1 MVEIITLISAAFITS
16 IISAIIGMGGGVTLL
31 GIMAII
37 IPEGY
42 MVVAFHGIIQLVSN
56 ITRTT
61 IYREHVYQP
70 ILKKFFIGIVPGLLC
85 AVLIII
91 GLINYF
97 NLNSAS
103 ELKIDFL
110 KPLIGIY
117 IIWFLYLKKKRRIQS
132 DKIFLLIGSLSGLV
146 TVFIGAVGPLI
157 APFFIDRDLTKE
169 NIVATKAACQA
180 IGHLGKMP
188 IFIYFFGVNY
198 LHHWSVLLPL
208 VLAVYFGTKIGKKS
222 LGLLSEQFFK
232 KLFRLVLTIIAIR
245 LIVEQFLNSL

>member
-1 MVEIITLISAAFITS
+1 MVETIILIIAAFITS

-31 GIMAII
+31 GIMAIV

-42 MVVAFHGIIQLVSN
+42 MVVALHGIIQLVSN

-91 GLINYF
+91 GLINSF

-146 TVFIGAVGPLI
+146 TVFIGAAGPLI

>member
-1 MVEIITLISAAFITS
+1 MVETIILIIAAFITS

-31 GIMAII
+31 GIMAIV

-42 MVVAFHGIIQLVSN
+42 MVVALHGIIQLVSN

-146 TVFIGAVGPLI
+146 TVFIGAAGPLI

-169 NIVATKAACQA
+169 NIVATKAACQI

>member
-1 MVEIITLISAAFITS
+1 MVETIILIIAAFITS

-31 GIMAII
+31 GIMAIV

-42 MVVAFHGIIQLVSN
+42 MVVALHGIIQLVSN

-117 IIWFLYLKKKRRIQS
+117 IIWFLYLKKERRIQS

-146 TVFIGAVGPLI
+146 TVFIGAAGPLI

>member
-1 MVEIITLISAAFITS
+1 MVKTIILIIAAFITS
-16 IISAIIGMGGGVTLL
+16 IISAIIGMGGGVALL
-31 GIMAII
+31 GIMAIV

-42 MVVAFHGIIQLVSN
+42 MVVALHGIIKLVSN

-97 NLNSAS
+97 NLNFAS

-117 IIWFLYLKKKRRIQS
+117 ILKKEKNP
-132 DKIFLLIGSLSGLV
+132 IG
-146 TVFIGAVGPLI
+146 
-157 APFFIDRDLTKE
+157 
-169 NIVATKAACQA
+169 
-180 IGHLGKMP
+180 
-188 IFIYFFGVNY
+188 
-198 LHHWSVLLPL
+198 
-208 VLAVYFGTKIGKKS
+208 
-222 LGLLSEQFFK
+222 
-232 KLFRLVLTIIAIR
+232 
-245 LIVEQFLNSL
+245 

>member
-146 TVFIGAVGPLI
+146 TVFIGAAGPLI

>member
-132 DKIFLLIGSLSGLV
+132 DKIFLLLGSLSGLV
-146 TVFIGAVGPLI
+146 TVFIGAAGPLI

>member
-132 DKIFLLIGSLSGLV
+132 DKIFLLLGSLSGLV
-146 TVFIGAVGPLI
+146 TVFIGAAGPLI

-208 VLAVYFGTKIGKKS
+208 VIAVYFGTKIGKKS

>member
-132 DKIFLLIGSLSGLV
+132 DKIFLLLGSLSGLV
-146 TVFIGAVGPLI
+146 TVFIGAAGPLI

-169 NIVATKAACQA
+169 NIIATKAACQA

>member
-1 MVEIITLISAAFITS
+1 MVETIILIIAAFITS

-31 GIMAII
+31 GIMAIV

-42 MVVAFHGIIQLVSN
+42 MVVALHGIIQLVSN

-146 TVFIGAVGPLI
+146 TVFIGAAGPLI

>member
-1 MVEIITLISAAFITS
+1 MVETIILIIVAFITS

-42 MVVAFHGIIQLVSN
+42 MVVALHGIIQLVSN

-70 ILKKFFIGIVPGLLC
+70 ILKKFFIGIVPGLFC

-132 DKIFLLIGSLSGLV
+132 DKIFLLLGSLSGLV
-146 TVFIGAVGPLI
+146 TVFIGAAGPLI

>member
-1 MVEIITLISAAFITS
+1 MVETIILIIVAFITS

-31 GIMAII
+31 GIMAIV

-42 MVVAFHGIIQLVSN
+42 MVVALHGIIQLVSN

-61 IYREHVYQP
+61 IFREHVYQP

-146 TVFIGAVGPLI
+146 TVFIGAAGPLI

>member
-1 MVEIITLISAAFITS
+1 M
-16 IISAIIGMGGGVTLL
+16 
-31 GIMAII
+31 
-37 IPEGY
+37 
-42 MVVAFHGIIQLVSN
+42 
-56 ITRTT
+56 
-61 IYREHVYQP
+61 
-70 ILKKFFIGIVPGLLC
+70 
-85 AVLIII
+85 
-91 GLINYF
+91 
-97 NLNSAS
+97 
-103 ELKIDFL
+103 
-110 KPLIGIY
+110 
-117 IIWFLYLKKKRRIQS
+117 
-132 DKIFLLIGSLSGLV
+132 V
-146 TVFIGAVGPLI
+146 TVFIGAAGPLI

>member
-1 MVEIITLISAAFITS
+1 MVETIILIIAAFTTS

-31 GIMAII
+31 GIMAIV

-42 MVVAFHGIIQLVSN
+42 MVVALHGIIQLVSN

-132 DKIFLLIGSLSGLV
+132 DKIFLLIGNLSGLV
-146 TVFIGAVGPLI
+146 TVFIGAAGPLI
-157 APFFIDRDLTKE
+157 APFFIDRNLTKE
-169 NIVATKAACQA
+169 NIVVTKAACQA

>member
-146 TVFIGAVGPLI
+146 TVFIGAAGPLI

-208 VLAVYFGTKIGKKS
+208 VIAVYFGTKIGKKS

>member
-1 MVEIITLISAAFITS
+1 MVKTIILIIAAFITS

-42 MVVAFHGIIQLVSN
+42 MVVALHGIIQLVSN

-61 IYREHVYQP
+61 IFREHVYQP

-97 NLNSAS
+97 NLNFAS

-146 TVFIGAVGPLI
+146 TVFIGAAGPLI

>member
-1 MVEIITLISAAFITS
+1 MVETIILIIVAFITS

-31 GIMAII
+31 GIMAIV

-42 MVVAFHGIIQLVSN
+42 MVVALHGIIQLVSN

-146 TVFIGAVGPLI
+146 TVFIGAAGPLI